1 MDRAEPRT
9 SIRSTAGRVS
19 AAVALAVG
27 IGAGVLAAGVT
38 VATPA
43 AGESASVLAGNG
55 YCWGW
60 GPEGPHADQHH
71 GMRYCDNAPLDPSQV
86 QDRR

>member
-1 MDRAEPRT
+1 M
-9 SIRSTAGRVS
+9 SV
-19 AAVALAVG
+19 AVALAVG
-27 IGAGVLAAGVT
+27 VGAGVPAAGAT

-43 AGESASVLAGNG
+43 AGESASVLAGNDC
-55 YCWGW
+55 CWGW
-60 GPEGPHADQHH
+60 GPEGPRTDQHH

>member
-1 MDRAEPRT
+1 M
-9 SIRSTAGRVS
+9 GRVS
-19 AAVALAVG
+19 AAVG

-43 AGESASVLAGNG
+43 AGESASVLAGND

-60 GPEGPHADQHH
+60 GPEGPHADQHN

>member
-1 MDRAEPRT
+1 M
-9 SIRSTAGRVS
+9 S

-27 IGAGVLAAGVT
+27 IGAGVLAGGVT
-38 VATPA
+38 VVTPA
-43 AGESASVLAGNG
+43 AGESASVLAGND

>member
-1 MDRAEPRT
+1 M
-9 SIRSTAGRVS
+9 GRVS

-27 IGAGVLAAGVT
+27 IGAG
-38 VATPA
+38 
-43 AGESASVLAGNG
+43 ESASVLAGND

-60 GPEGPHADQHH
+60 GPEGPHADQHN